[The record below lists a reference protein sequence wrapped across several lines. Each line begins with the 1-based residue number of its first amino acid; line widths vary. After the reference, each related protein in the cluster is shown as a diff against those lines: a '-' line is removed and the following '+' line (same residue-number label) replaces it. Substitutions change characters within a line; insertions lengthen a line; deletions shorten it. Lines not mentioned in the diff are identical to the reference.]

1 MKNDNTNFFSGLAV
15 SRLQPGKALG
25 MSLLILGLL
34 ATVIFQNRE
43 TGLEIDQLAV
53 HGEVD
58 QAQRKAIYEFV
69 KKHEKQ
75 FFDIDDVKTGIE
87 SIGWVHHVNVLQ
99 IWPDKLS
106 IEVVREQPI
115 AYWNDDAFINVEGK
129 VFESVHEV
137 GGALAQ
143 LRGPVGSEAQV
154 MKQYQQLTMAM
165 SPVDQTIEVLTLD
178 ERGSW
183 QFTNQHDIRVLL
195 GKNDIMERVHRF
207 VLISASNGFATS
219 MEFVRQV
226 DTRYSNGIAVEWKD
240 DFEARGIA
248 TAFNT
253 QRELKL

>member
-34 ATVIFQNRE
+34 ATIIFQNRE
-43 TGLEIDQLAV
+43 TGLEIEQLAV

-69 KKHEKQ
+69 KKQEKQ

-195 GKNDIMERVHRF
+195 GK
-207 VLISASNGFATS
+207 
-219 MEFVRQV
+219 
-226 DTRYSNGIAVEWKD
+226 K
-240 DFEARGIA
+240 
-248 TAFNT
+248 
-253 QRELKL
+253 

>member
-34 ATVIFQNRE
+34 ATIIFQNRE
-43 TGLEIDQLAV
+43 TGLEIEQLAV

-69 KKHEKQ
+69 KKQEKQ
-75 FFDIDDVKTGIE
+75 FFDIDDVKTRIE

-106 IEVVREQPI
+106 IEVIREQPI

-137 GGALAQ
+137 GGAL
-143 LRGPVGSEAQV
+143 RSE
-154 MKQYQQLTMAM
+154 
-165 SPVDQTIEVLTLD
+165 EV
-178 ERGSW
+178 
-183 QFTNQHDIRVLL
+183 V
-195 GKNDIMERVHRF
+195 
-207 VLISASNGFATS
+207 
-219 MEFVRQV
+219 
-226 DTRYSNGIAVEWKD
+226 
-240 DFEARGIA
+240 
-248 TAFNT
+248 
-253 QRELKL
+253 

>member
-1 MKNDNTNFFSGLAV
+1 MKDVNLSYFSGLGV

-25 MSLLILGLL
+25 MAMLFLGLL
-34 ATVIFQNRE
+34 ATVILQNEE
-43 TGLEIDQLAV
+43 TGLKIEQLAV
-53 HGEVD
+53 HGEID

-69 KKHEKQ
+69 KKQEKQ
-75 FFDIDDVKTGIE
+75 FRDIDAVKLGVE
-87 SIGWVHHVNVLQ
+87 AIGWVHHVNVMQ

-129 VFESVHEV
+129 VFESAYEV

-143 LRGPVGSEAQV
+143 LRGPVGSESQV

-178 ERGSW
+178 DRGSW
-183 QFTNQHDIRVLL
+183 QFTNQHDVRVLL

-207 VLISASNGFATS
+207 VLISSSAGFATS
-219 MEFVRQV
+219 VEFIKQV
-226 DTRYSNGIAVEWKD
+226 DTRYSNGIAVDWKD